1 MVSDKEKQDMVD
13 NVRTRILKE
22 QLGGLYNAYADIPE
36 EKTLRELFEEE
47 GFIYKDVE
55 EPDCFTVLMFFE
67 DTGRWYSQCLH
78 YFSIHLIEK
87 RMPMEELVKEV
98 KQEMTYNNS
107 KYARE
112 NNLGG

>member
-13 NVRTRILKE
+13 GIRTHILKE
-22 QLGGLYNAYADIPE
+22 QLGGLYNAYVGIPE

-47 GFIYKDVE
+47 GFIYRDVE
-55 EPDCFTVLMFFE
+55 EPDRFTVLMFFE

-78 YFSIHLIEK
+78 YFSMYIIEK
-87 RMPMEELVKEV
+87 RMLMKDLVKEV
-98 KQEMTYNNS
+98 KQVMTHSNS